1 MKGWIVG
8 GSALGGAALGALL
21 MWMLAPGSAPEAE
34 GAERASV
41 SAETSEKAEGLQI
54 DEKQQSAAGIKIA
67 PVGAAHA
74 GSSRTG
80 YARALDLSPL
90 ASLAADAEAARV
102 AVATSQKEVARLA
115 ALAGQDQSA
124 SPKDLEAAQSQLA
137 ADKSKL
143 TLACRKIGLDFGA
156 GLTRLGCESISGLV
170 RDAALGR
177 AALVRTD
184 MTQGLPPASGTIVIG
199 EGSDAMSVQIL
210 GPAVGADTQLQTA
223 GVLALARGAGAAR
236 LAVGRVLP
244 VHLTVN
250 GAEAGVLVP
259 RTALMRADGGQFV
272 YRAQGGGRFA
282 RVALTGGAPMA
293 GGWFFAGGPL
303 KPGDAIV
310 VSGATT
316 LLGIER
322 GSQEAGGD

>member
-1 MKGWIVG
+1 MKGWMAG
-8 GSALGGAALGALL
+8 GSALGGALAGALL
-21 MWMLAPGSAPEAE
+21 MWALMPVGAPDADD
-34 GAERASV
+34 
-41 SAETSEKAEGLQI
+41 EKAGQSEPPEKAASLQL
-54 DEKQQSAAGIKIA
+54 DEKQQAAAGIKIA
-67 PVGAAHA
+67 PVASAHA
-74 GSSRTG
+74 GTSRTG

-90 ASLAADAEAARV
+90 AALAADAEAARA
-102 AVATSQKEVARLA
+102 AVATSQKEVVRLT

-124 SPKDLEAAQSQLA
+124 APKDLEAAQSQLA
-137 ADKSKL
+137 ADRSKL

-156 GLTRLGCESISGLV
+156 GLARLGCDGISGLV
-170 RDAALGR
+170 RDAALGH
-177 AALVRTD
+177 AALVRID
-184 MTQGLPPASGTIVIG
+184 MTQGLPPASGAIVIG
-199 EGSDAMSVQIL
+199 EGADAMSVQIL
-210 GPAVGADTQLQTA
+210 GPAVGADMQLQTV

-244 VHLTVN
+244 VHLAAI

-282 RVALTGGAPMA
+282 RVSLTGGAPMA
-293 GGWFFAGGPL
+293 GGWFFVGGPL
-303 KPGDAIV
+303 KSGDAIV

-316 LLGIER
+316 LLGLER